1 MSNASH
7 PGPTVPSGAPEDAHA
22 AAGVLLDFLP
32 ENPFRPLDW
41 RWRLARALATRG
53 GRPRR
58 RWSDPWVRRA
68 LKYARALRRLGSPI
82 HPKLVRL
89 DPDLAAA
96 LALRSAPAGP
106 FRLALE
112 LRLIAGQDDATIAAR
127 TGLPV
132 GVVAAYAATCYEARD
147 LRPHPDALLFGV
159 LGPGCFDGTGVTA
172 EDLLKALAY
181 HGGSLVADALLGA
194 GPGGDLAQDNPGLA
208 DLLDLLVAVQ
218 AVPVDGRTA
227 PGLLRVHARA
237 AELAR
242 ARAADSAA
250 AVTGAVALTAMA
262 GRGGLPDASILPA
275 PDPLDEFAGP
285 RWLASGHVESSDHP
299 EDRPPIAFATAAPG
313 RQRTG

>member
-1 MSNASH
+1 MPTASL
-7 PGPTVPSGAPEDAHA
+7 PGPTLPAGEPEAAHA
-22 AAGVLLDFLP
+22 AAGDLLDFVP

-41 RWRLARALATRG
+41 RRRLARALASRG

-58 RWSDPWVRRA
+58 RWSDPWVLRA
-68 LKYARALRRLGSPI
+68 LVYARVARRIGSPL
-82 HPKLVRL
+82 HPKLTRS

-96 LALRSAPAGP
+96 LALHAAPAGP
-106 FRLALE
+106 SRLALE
-112 LRLIAGQDDATIAAR
+112 VRLIAGQDDATIAAR
-127 TGLPV
+127 TGLPS
-132 GVVAAYAATCYEARD
+132 GVVSAYAAICYEARD

-159 LGPGCFDGTGVTA
+159 LSPGAFDGTGGTA
-172 EDLLKALAY
+172 EDVLKALVY
-181 HGGSLVADALLGA
+181 HGGPVVADALLGA
-194 GPGGDLAQDNPGLA
+194 GPGGDRAQDNPGLA

-218 AVPVDGRTA
+218 AVPADGRTA

-250 AVTGAVALTAMA
+250 AVTGAVAMTAMA

-275 PDPLDEFAGP
+275 PDPPDEIAGP
-285 RWLASGHVESSDHP
+285 RWLASGHVEPSNHP
-299 EDRPPIAFATAAPG
+299 EARSPIALVTAAPG

>member
-1 MSNASH
+1 MPTASL
-7 PGPTVPSGAPEDAHA
+7 PGPTLPAGDPEGAHA
-22 AAGVLLDFLP
+22 AAGTLLDFVP

-41 RWRLARALATRG
+41 RRRLARALATGG

-58 RWSDPWVRRA
+58 RWTDPWVRRA

-96 LALRSAPAGP
+96 LALHAAPAGP
-106 FRLALE
+106 SRLALE
-112 LRLIAGQDDATIAAR
+112 VRLIAGQGDATIAAR
-127 TGLPV
+127 TGLPS

-159 LGPGCFDGTGVTA
+159 LGPGCFDGIGGTA
-172 EDLLKALAY
+172 EDVLKALVY
-181 HGGSLVADALLGA
+181 HGGPLVADALLGA
-194 GPGGDLAQDNPGLA
+194 GPGGDRAQDNPGLA

-250 AVTGAVALTAMA
+250 AVTGAVAMTPMA
-262 GRGGLPDASILPA
+262 GPRGLSDASIQPAPGTLESIPAPALHAAGHAGLPD
-275 PDPLDEFAGP
+275 
-285 RWLASGHVESSDHP
+285 HP
-299 EDRPPIAFATAAPG
+299 GDRPPMALEIDAPVRLRTA
-313 RQRTG
+313 